1 MSDSPGGAGPSGG
14 RAGGAVAVAAPLV
27 GLAMLLVV
35 LVGGGAGAQPLPA
48 GCGSGGT
55 AASFGKLTLTA
66 EQMANAELIIA
77 TTAGRGL
84 PPYAAIIAVAAS
96 WTEASLI
103 NDLRQ
108 LDHDSEGLFQLRV
121 SLWTKQVADD
131 PVASTSWFLDRL
143 VQLPNWQTIALTD
156 AAADVER
163 PAQAYRGRYATAQ
176 PLATAVVSLLWPAA
190 STRPAQTHTAPT
202 GPAPPAVAAL
212 PPVGPDG
219 VTTVDPAALCPGGGG
234 GIPVAGGGPAS
245 TTIPAGLQVLG
256 SPAGI
261 TAANFALSQLGK
273 PYVWGAAGPASY
285 DCSGLTMAAW
295 AAAGVA
301 LPHFTGDQ
309 VVTGTPSP
317 VDLSAAAAGDL
328 VFITGS
334 DGTATIPGHEGMVAG
349 FLTEPDGR
357 HLLIVQAPHTG
368 VPVQLVDAGRWA
380 GLIVAV
386 RHIG

>member
-1 MSDSPGGAGPSGG
+1 MSESSGTVGSGG
-14 RAGGAVAVAAPLV
+14 KAGGAVAVAAPLI
-27 GLAMLLVV
+27 GLALLLVV
-35 LVGGGAGAQPLPA
+35 LLGGGAGAQALPA

-55 AASFGKLTLTA
+55 ATSFDKVTLTA
-66 EQMANAELIIA
+66 DQMANAELIIR

-84 PPYAAIIAVAAS
+84 PPYAAIVAVAAS
-96 WTEASLI
+96 WTEATLI

-143 VQLPNWQTIALTD
+143 VQVPNWQTIALTD

-176 PLATAVVSLLWPAA
+176 PLATAVVSLLWPSA
-190 STRPAQTHTAPT
+190 SARPAPTHAAPT
-202 GPAPPAVAAL
+202 GAAPT
-212 PPVGPDG
+212 PVGSGG
-219 VTTVDPAALCPGGGG
+219 VTTVDPAVLCPGGAG
-234 GIPVAGGGPAS
+234 GIPVADGGPAS

-261 TAANFALSQLGK
+261 TAVSFALAQLGK
-273 PYVWGAAGPASY
+273 PYVWGAAGPDSF

-309 VVTGTPSP
+309 VAAGTPSP

-368 VPVQLVDAGRWA
+368 VPVQLIDAGRWA

-386 RHIG
+386 RHIA